1 MKSTFNLLSLSMLVF
16 VLLVSFVSAASFTLT
31 PSSLD
36 FNKNDSSQTFTVA
49 NTGASVLNISLTS
62 QTIADTNGNT
72 VTIGFNETSLSIA
85 ASGSTIINATT
96 SSLSSDFLLG
106 NFSKTYTIQETGNST
121 NNQTLNLYFLD
132 SFCSSGSVDDTDL
145 KLKVDINN
153 KGEGDNDEWLPLDII
168 EIEIELEN
176 NKNNIDLDN
185 VVFELGLFKENSNT
199 NIIDEMLWIS
209 DNDEEVEVGDIDED
223 EDDKHTFEF
232 RIDPTEVEEDDY
244 WLVVKAYPD
253 GDESDTCVDHSENLE
268 DFGSDDF
275 LAEIQITKE
284 NDQEKMVVID
294 EESYPLIIDAFC
306 DASVTFT
313 ADIYNIGDD
322 DFLDQIKVLLV
333 NNELGLNLAEIVSGD
348 LDESEKTEVVFS
360 FDVPSNAEEKQY
372 VLVMEIFYDY
382 DEDDETYD
390 EVSDSTFDVLLKV
403 QGNCG
408 TSSTTTQKAVVSA
421 TLESG
426 GKAGQEL
433 VVKATITNTGDDT
446 ANYILNAAGYSE
458 WASSANVVPG
468 VFSLGSGESREVLVT
483 FNVESDA
490 SGEEL
495 FDIEVVSGN
504 EVVVKQPVSV
514 LIESQSVGGFI
525 TDGVIGDNLYLWGLG
540 LFNVILI
547 VAIVFVVVRLM
558 RK

>member
-1 MKSTFNLLSLSMLVF
+1 MLVF
-16 VLLVSFVSAASFTLT
+16 VLLVSFASAASFTLT

-62 QTIADTNGNT
+62 QTITDTNGNT
-72 VTIGFNETSLSIA
+72 VTIGFNETSLNIS
-85 ASGSTIINATT
+85 ASGSKIIKATT
-96 SSLSSDFLLG
+96 SSLASDFLLG

-121 NNQTLNLYFLD
+121 NNQTLSLYFLD

-153 KGEGDNDEWLPLDII
+153 KGEGDDDEWLPLDII

-209 DNDEEVEVGDIDED
+209 DDDEEVEVGDIDED
-223 EDDKHTFEF
+223 EDNKHTFEF
-232 RIDPTEVEEDDY
+232 RVDPTEVDEDDY
-244 WLVVKAYPD
+244 WLVAKAYPE
-253 GDESDTCVDHSENLE
+253 GDESDTCVDHSEDLE

-284 NDQEKMVVID
+284 NDKEKMVVID
-294 EESYPLIIDAFC
+294 EESYPLVIDAFC
-306 DASVTFT
+306 DAQVTFT
-313 ADIYNIGDD
+313 ADVYNIGDD

-348 LDESEKTEVVFS
+348 LDEGEKTEVVFS

-382 DEDDETYD
+382 GEDDETYD
-390 EVSDSTFDVLLKV
+390 EVSDGTFDVLLKV

-408 TSSTTTQKAVVSA
+408 ASSTTPKAVVSA

-433 VVKATITNTGDDT
+433 VVKATITNTGDNT
-446 ANYILNAAGYSE
+446 ASYILNAAGYSE
-458 WASSANVVPG
+458 WASSAEVVPG
-468 VFSLGSGESREVLVT
+468 TFTLGSGESREVLVT

-514 LIESQSVGGFI
+514 LVESQNVGGFI
-525 TDGVIGDNLYLWGLG
+525 TGGIIGDNLYLWGLG

>member
-1 MKSTFNLLSLSMLVF
+1 MLVF
-16 VLLVSFVSAASFTLT
+16 VLLVGFASAASFTLT

>member
-1 MKSTFNLLSLSMLVF
+1 M
-16 VLLVSFVSAASFTLT
+16 LVSFTSAAFTLT

-62 QTIADTNGNT
+62 QTITDTNGNT
-72 VTIGFNETSLSIA
+72 VTIGFNETSLNIS
-85 ASGSTIINATT
+85 ASGSKIIKATT
-96 SSLSSDFLLG
+96 SSLASDFLLG

-121 NNQTLNLYFLD
+121 NNQTLSLYFLD

-153 KGEGDNDEWLPLDII
+153 KGEGDDDEWLPLDII

-209 DNDEEVEVGDIDED
+209 DDDEEVEVGDIDED
-223 EDDKHTFEF
+223 EDNKHTFEF
-232 RIDPTEVEEDDY
+232 RVDPTEVDEDDY
-244 WLVVKAYPD
+244 WLVAKAYPE
-253 GDESDTCVDHSENLE
+253 GDESDTCVDHSEDLE

-284 NDQEKMVVID
+284 NDKEKMVVID
-294 EESYPLIIDAFC
+294 EESYPLVIDAFC
-306 DASVTFT
+306 DAQVTFT
-313 ADIYNIGDD
+313 ADVYNIGDD

-348 LDESEKTEVVFS
+348 LDEGEKTEVVFS

-382 DEDDETYD
+382 GEDDETYD
-390 EVSDSTFDVLLKV
+390 EVSDGTFDVLLKV

-408 TSSTTTQKAVVSA
+408 ASSTTPKAVVSA

-433 VVKATITNTGDDT
+433 VVKATITNTGDNT
-446 ANYILNAAGYSE
+446 ASYILNAAGYSE
-458 WASSANVVPG
+458 WASSAEVVPG
-468 VFSLGSGESREVLVT
+468 TFTLGSGESREVLVT

-514 LIESQSVGGFI
+514 LVESQDVGGFI
-525 TDGVIGDNLYLWGLG
+525 TGGIIGDNLYLWGLG

>member
-525 TDGVIGDNLYLWGLG
+525 AGGVIGDNLYLWGLG